1 MVKNGKASHGNR
13 HRFLRN
19 GGDGGREVDAAV
31 WPYPTR
37 NAILQILCSHPLQSS
52 GRVRK
57 HMVRP
62 CVVSSEIGTCTL
74 ATTLILLHEHG
85 IGVLA
90 LQVDCCLYVH
100 SGWGAMTS
108 ERRSLQKIPSAE
120 CSAAIKPDG
129 SALCTSRTIGR
140 ATEFSDCLRPAA
152 LCRMLNRLMR
162 AR

>member
-31 WPYPTR
+31 WPYP
-37 NAILQILCSHPLQSS
+37 AQCDLAILCSHPLQSS

-62 CVVSSEIGTCTL
+62 CVISSEIGTSTL

-90 LQVDCCLYVH
+90 LQVDCCL
-100 SGWGAMTS
+100 MCT
-108 ERRSLQKIPSAE
+108 
-120 CSAAIKPDG
+120 PDG
-129 SALCTSRTIGR
+129 VQ
-140 ATEFSDCLRPAA
+140 
-152 LCRMLNRLMR
+152 
-162 AR
+162 